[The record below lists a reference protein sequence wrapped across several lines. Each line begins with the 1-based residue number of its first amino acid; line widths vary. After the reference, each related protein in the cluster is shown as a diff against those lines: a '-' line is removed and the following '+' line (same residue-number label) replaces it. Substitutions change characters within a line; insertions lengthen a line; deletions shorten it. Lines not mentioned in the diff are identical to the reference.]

1 MILRS
6 SAVCTNHSAYL
17 TVNVFGAS
25 FAEWFPM
32 YLRATPLAMWKCHA
46 KLNQDELVSSV
57 GIAGTSEVGRII
69 AKAFRL

>member
-1 MILRS
+1 VVSDVPACYTIGDVEMSEKRLDLFLQHG
-6 SAVCTNHSAYL
+6 NH
-17 TVNVFGAS
+17 
-25 FAEWFPM
+25 
-32 YLRATPLAMWKCHA
+32 RHA